1 MNFDILNALITGF
14 LLSFMVGPVFFV
26 LLETSATKGIKEA
39 VIFDLGVVLAD
50 IIFILVSYYGSWY
63 VLNKIKNDPRLFFVG
78 GLILFAYGL
87 ITFIKQKRRPIN
99 DEQLVVVKKT
109 NWLGLFIKG
118 FLLNFINI
126 GVLAFWLALVV
137 VISTNVNMNDSR
149 IFLYFSTILIA
160 YFVTDLGKIVLA
172 KQLKN
177 KLTPSVILKI
187 RKIMGIILMVIGIAI
202 ASKGFIPEKTIDK
215 YKNKVENVIDKV
227 KKSKKI
233 Q

>member
-78 GLILFAYGL
+78 GLILFIYGL
-87 ITFIKQKRRPIN
+87 ITFIKQKRRPIS

-160 YFVTDLGKIVLA
+160 YFITDLGKIVLA

-187 RKIMGIILMVIGIAI
+187 RKVMGIILMVIGIAI

-215 YKNKVENVIDKV
+215 YKNKVEDVIDKV
-227 KKSKKI
+227 KKP
-233 Q
+233 